1 VIDLLIEKNQ
11 MNVVLVGGP
20 DEVDLAE
27 QVLDNIV
34 NRKSVVSLAGKTS
47 LADLTGVLRACALYL
62 GNNSGPQH
70 IAAALGVPTI
80 GVYSGVVDAA
90 EWGPTGARAIALQR
104 SMVCSPCYL
113 IRPDDCPHDMAC
125 LKRLEPAVVHSYC
138 EMMLA
143 KKVPEA
149 RVKLPEDTR
158 RRSPM
163 KPSKAVAPAKP
174 FKPASTNRGNKVA
187 ANRRL
192 RTR

>member
-1 VIDLLIEKNQ
+1 